1 MKLTEW
7 YRQSADEVVA
17 ELATDLDA
25 GLNTSEVEERR
36 AHFGKNELPEKG
48 GESIFS
54 KLKDQFLNPL
64 VLLLAGAAVVS
75 VFNGDAKSAISIT
88 AIVVLNAALGIVQ
101 DLRAEAQMNAL
112 KKLAAP
118 NARVIRNGQTVV
130 IPASELVP
138 GDVLVLEAG
147 DIIPADAR
155 LIVERNFEVHE
166 ASLTGESVA
175 VAKRT
180 EKLKGENLN
189 PGDQVNMVFMGTYV
203 TSGRGTAV
211 VTSIGSATQIG
222 TIAEAIDEVEEEQTP
237 LQIRMEE
244 LAKGLVYGS
253 LAAVVAVVG
262 FGVLAGG
269 DWRELAL
276 IASSMAVAI
285 VPEALPAVL
294 TITLAIGAQRMVNVN
309 ALPRGLSPVGTFGAV
324 NIICSDKTGT
334 LTENRMVV
342 KAIFT
347 GTESYDVTGAGYQ
360 PEGEVLRR
368 VNGGSEPVAEL
379 NPDLQL
385 LLLTGV
391 LANNT
396 AINTENG
403 GWEVIGDPT
412 ENAIL
417 LAGIKGQ
424 LDIDDLRMRMLR
436 LDEAPFESERA
447 RHSVVVRNNAVIAGA
462 AESVLFTKGAP
473 ETVIELCHYAYVN
486 GEIVPIE
493 TVYGDAM
500 WQNDALAEKGM
511 RVLGFAFR
519 LLAHEPAVGEAEQLE
534 EEMVWLGMMAMI
546 DAPRPK
552 AREAVQRARRGGIRT
567 IMITGDHP
575 KTALEIAR
583 QLTIAHP
590 GFDDVVTGAELND
603 MTDAELIAALETTNV
618 FARVSPLQ
626 KLRLVQV
633 LQSLENCVAMT
644 GDGVNDAP
652 ALRQAHV
659 GIAMGSGTQVAQ
671 DAANIVLTDDDFV
684 SIVKAVEQGRIIFTN
699 VKKYLKYLLGS
710 NVGEFLAL
718 AAAPLVGIPL
728 PLIPVQILW
737 MNLVTDGL
745 PAVLLGIDPEEGD
758 VMGQQP
764 FRLKESIFAR
774 GMGAYI
780 MRIGVVFGIITLAFM
795 WFARQIAPDYV
806 VNGETIR
813 GAWATMTF
821 SMLCLSQMGHAF
833 TCRGERAS
841 IFTLGFRSNK
851 WLFRAIIAT
860 SILQV
865 LMLFVPPVAGFFGL
879 VPLTLGQLA
888 IVFAVSTL
896 LFVYVEIEKVF
907 LRRRDRRQA

>member
-1 MKLTEW
+1 MTDFYKQSVHETLTALE
-7 YRQSADEVVA
+7 
-17 ELATDLDA
+17 TDIDA
-25 GLNTSEVEERR
+25 GLTSAQVDERQ
-36 AHFGKNELPEKG
+36 AQVGMNELPEKA

-54 KLKDQFLNPL
+54 KLKEQFLNPL
-64 VLLLAGAAVVS
+64 VLLLAGAAAVS
-75 VFNGDAKSAISIT
+75 VFNGDAKSAVSIT
-88 AIVVLNAALGIVQ
+88 MIVVLNAALGIVQ
-101 DLRAEAQMNAL
+101 DLRAEAQMSAL

-130 IPASELVP
+130 VPARELVP
-138 GDVLVLEAG
+138 GDILVLEAG

-155 LIVERNFEVHE
+155 LVHERNFEALE
-166 ASLTGESVA
+166 SSLTGESVA
-175 VAKRT
+175 VKKRT
-180 EKLKGENLN
+180 EKLKGDSLN
-189 PGDQVNMVFMGTYV
+189 PGDQLNMVFMGTHA
-203 TSGRGTAV
+203 TSGRATAV
-211 VTSIGSATQIG
+211 VTTIGVATEIG
-222 TIAEAIDEVEEEQTP
+222 TIAAAIDEVEEESTP

-253 LAAVVAVVG
+253 LAAVFAVIF
-262 FGVLAGG
+262 FGVLTGG

-276 IASSMAVAI
+276 VASSMAVAI

-294 TITLAIGAQRMVNVN
+294 TITLAIGAQRMVGVN

-324 NIICSDKTGT
+324 DTICSDKTGT
-334 LTENRMVV
+334 LTANKMVV
-342 KAIFT
+342 KAIYTGDSAYEVTGDGYDPQGAIARVIGT
-347 GTESYDVTGAGYQ
+347 GTEA
-360 PEGEVLRR
+360 L
-368 VNGGSEPVAEL
+368 AEL
-379 NPDLQL
+379 PHDLR
-385 LLLTGV
+385 LLLTTGM

-396 AINTENG
+396 ALNTENG
-403 GWEVIGDPT
+403 TLEVIGDPT

-417 LAGIKGQ
+417 IAGMKG
-424 LDIDDLRMRMLR
+424 R
-436 LDEAPFESERA
+436 LTSAALNQAMERVDEAPFESERA
-447 RHSVVVRNNAVIAGA
+447 RHSVVVASDGTFGAGASVLLTKGA
-462 AESVLFTKGAP
+462 AE
-473 ETVIELCHYAYVN
+473 TVISMCRSALVN

-493 TVYGDAM
+493 AVAAVAL
-500 WQNDALAEKGM
+500 QRNDALAERGM
-511 RVLGFAFR
+511 RVLGFAYR
-519 LLAHEPAVGEAEQLE
+519 LLAEVPEVGEAEALE
-534 EEMVWLGMMAMI
+534 RELVWLGMMAMI
-546 DAPRPK
+546 DAPRPNT
-552 AREAVQRARRGGIRT
+552 REAVERARRGGIRT

-583 QLTIAHP
+583 QLTIAYE
-590 GFDDVVTGAELND
+590 GFNDVVTGAQLND
-603 MTDAELIAALETTNV
+603 MSDDTLKVALETTNV

-633 LQSLENCVAMT
+633 LQSQDHCVAMT

-745 PAVLLGIDPEEGD
+745 PAVLLGIDPAEGD
-758 VMGQQP
+758 VMSDRP
-764 FRLKESIFAR
+764 FQLKESIFAR
-774 GMGAYI
+774 GMGAYVL
-780 MRIGVVFGIITLAFM
+780 RIGVVFGLITLAFM
-795 WFARQIAPDYV
+795 LFARQIAPDAV
-806 VNGETIR
+806 VNGETVR

-821 SMLCLSQMGHAF
+821 SMLCLSQMAHAF
-833 TCRGERAS
+833 ACRGERTS
-841 IFTLGFRSNK
+841 IFSLGFRSNK
-851 WLFRAIIAT
+851 WLFRAIVAT

-865 LMLFVPPVAGFFGL
+865 LMLFVEPVAEFFGL
-879 VPLTLGQLA
+879 MPLSLGQLA

-896 LFVYVEIEKVF
+896 LFIYVEVEKFV
-907 LRRRDRRQA
+907 LRRRESSQV